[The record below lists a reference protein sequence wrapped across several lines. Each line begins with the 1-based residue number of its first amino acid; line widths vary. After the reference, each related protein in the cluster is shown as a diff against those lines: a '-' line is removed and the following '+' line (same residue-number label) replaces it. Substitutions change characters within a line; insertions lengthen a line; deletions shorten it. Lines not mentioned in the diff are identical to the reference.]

1 MTDRTY
7 TVTFTPWPI
16 TVYHAERM
24 RTSQKP
30 WERIIPGEFYISC
43 SNGEQS
49 WLYLDWNNNQIDPT
63 QYSDYWVDFTTD
75 PTTARIT
82 SSFTIMFDMRRE
94 GMRLQAVSNLMWE
107 PYAHDEEGVIAEAA
121 IGPDLEFTWTV
132 RDRLPERARLIEA
145 IFGGVYSSFHVTP
158 VVLAEGHHFY
168 KERTLSTGEQ
178 ELEEIHLCANSS
190 SITRLFITASWDVE
204 GPEGKHVTGGYEA
217 TIMDHSGHVGVLT
230 WSTPE
235 DARYTSVP
243 KLVLYEAPLSGDAL
257 PQKVQAILPYLPA
270 APGASLTEH
279 GTGEQ

>member
-7 TVTFTPWPI
+7 TVTFTPWPM

-30 WERIIPGEFYISC
+30 WERIIPGEFHISC
-43 SNGEQS
+43 SNGKHS

-75 PTTARIT
+75 PTTDCVT

-145 IFGGVYSSFHVTP
+145 IFESVYSSFHVTP
-158 VVLAEGHHFY
+158 VVLAKGQHFY
-168 KERTLSTGEQ
+168 KEQTLSTGEQ
-178 ELEEIHLCANSS
+178 ALEEIHLCVNS
-190 SITRLFITASWDVE
+190 SITRLFITDSWDVE
-204 GPEGKHVTGGYEA
+204 EPEGKRVTGGYAA
-217 TIMDHSGHVGVLT
+217 TIMNHGGYDGVLT
-230 WSTPE
+230 WSTPKMH
-235 DARYTSVP
+235 ATRSRP
-243 KLVLYEAPLSGDAL
+243 
-257 PQKVQAILPYLPA
+257 ILCRMRPRSA
-270 APGASLTEH
+270 AMRCPRRCR
-279 GTGEQ
+279 

>member
-30 WERIIPGEFYISC
+30 WERIIPGEFHISC

-49 WLYLDWNNNQIDPT
+49 WLYLDWNNNQLDPT

-82 SSFTIMFDMRRE
+82 SSFTIMFDMRCE

-145 IFGGVYSSFHVTP
+145 IFESVYSSFHVTP

-168 KERTLSTGEQ
+168 KEQTLSTGEQ
-178 ELEEIHLCANSS
+178 ELVEIHLCVNSS
-190 SITRLFITASWDVE
+190 SITRLFITDSWDVE

-217 TIMDHSGHVGVLT
+217 TIMDHSGYVGVLT

-257 PQKVQAILPYLPA
+257 PQKIQAILPYLPA

>member
-16 TVYHAERM
+16 TVYNAERI

-30 WERIIPGEFYISC
+30 WERIIPGEFHISC
-43 SNGEQS
+43 SNGKHS

-63 QYSDYWVDFTTD
+63 QYSDYWVDFTTG
-75 PTTARIT
+75 PIT
-82 SSFTIMFDMRRE
+82 DCVTNSFTIMFDMRCE

-145 IFGGVYSSFHVTP
+145 IFESVYSSFHVTP
-158 VVLAEGHHFY
+158 VVRAKGQHFY
-168 KERTLSTGEQ
+168 KEQTLSTGEQ
-178 ELEEIHLCANSS
+178 ELVEIHLCVNSS
-190 SITRLFITASWDVE
+190 SITRLFITDSWDVE

-257 PQKVQAILPYLPA
+257 PQKIQAILPYLPA

>member
-30 WERIIPGEFYISC
+30 WERIIPGEFHISC
-43 SNGEQS
+43 SNGKHS

-63 QYSDYWVDFTTD
+63 QYSDYRVDFTTGPITD
-75 PTTARIT
+75 CVT

-107 PYAHDEEGVIAEAA
+107 PYAYDEEGVIAEAA

-145 IFGGVYSSFHVTP
+145 IFESVYSSFHVTP

-168 KERTLSTGEQ
+168 RERTLSTGEQ
-178 ELEEIHLCANSS
+178 ALEEIHLCVNS
-190 SITRLFITASWDVE
+190 SITRLFITDSWDVE
-204 GPEGKHVTGGYEA
+204 GPEGRWITGGYEA

-235 DARYTSVP
+235 DVRYTFVP
-243 KLVLYEAPLSGDAL
+243 DLVLYEAPLSGDAL
-257 PQKVQAILPYLPA
+257 PQKIQAILPYLPA

>member
-30 WERIIPGEFYISC
+30 WERIIPGEFHISC
-43 SNGEQS
+43 SNGKHS

-63 QYSDYWVDFTTD
+63 QYSDYWVDFTTG
-75 PTTARIT
+75 PTTDCVT

-107 PYAHDEEGVIAEAA
+107 PYAYDEEGVIAEAA
-121 IGPDLEFTWTV
+121 IGPDLEFTWTA
-132 RDRLPERARLIEA
+132 RDRLPERAQLIEA

-168 KERTLSTGEQ
+168 KEQTLSTGEQ
-178 ELEEIHLCANSS
+178 ALEEIHLCVNS
-190 SITRLFITASWDVE
+190 SITRLFITDSWDVE
-204 GPEGKHVTGGYEA
+204 GPEGKWITGGYEA

-279 GTGEQ
+279 GTGGQ

>member
-30 WERIIPGEFYISC
+30 WERIIPGEFHISC
-43 SNGEQS
+43 SNGKHS

-63 QYSDYWVDFTTD
+63 QYSDYWVDFTTG
-75 PTTARIT
+75 PTTDCVT

-107 PYAHDEEGVIAEAA
+107 PYAYDEEGVIAEAA

-132 RDRLPERARLIEA
+132 RDRLPERAQLIEA

-168 KERTLSTGEQ
+168 RERTLSTGEQ
-178 ELEEIHLCANSS
+178 ALEEVHLCVNS
-190 SITRLFITASWDVE
+190 SITRLFITDSWDVE
-204 GPEGKHVTGGYEA
+204 GPEGRWITGGYAA
-217 TIMDHSGHVGVLT
+217 TIRDHSGHGGVLT

-235 DARYTSVP
+235 DARYTFVP
-243 KLVLYEAPLSGDAL
+243 DLVLYEAPLSGDAL

>member
-30 WERIIPGEFYISC
+30 WERIIPGEFHISC

-145 IFGGVYSSFHVTP
+145 IFESVYSSFHVTP

-168 KERTLSTGEQ
+168 KEQTLSTGEQ
-178 ELEEIHLCANSS
+178 ALEEIHLCVNS
-190 SITRLFITASWDVE
+190 SITRLFITDSWDVE
-204 GPEGKHVTGGYEA
+204 GPEGRWITGGYEA

-230 WSTPE
+230 WSIPE

-243 KLVLYEAPLSGDAL
+243 DLVLYEAPLSGDAL
-257 PQKVQAILPYLPA
+257 PQKIQAILPYLPA

-279 GTGEQ
+279 RTGEQ

>member
-30 WERIIPGEFYISC
+30 WERIIPGEFHISC
-43 SNGEQS
+43 SNGKHS

-63 QYSDYWVDFTTD
+63 QYSDYRVDFTTG
-75 PTTARIT
+75 PTTDCVT

-107 PYAHDEEGVIAEAA
+107 PYAYDEEGVIAEAA

-145 IFGGVYSSFHVTP
+145 IFESVYSSFHVTP
-158 VVLAEGHHFY
+158 MVLAKGQHFY
-168 KERTLSTGEQ
+168 KEQTLGTGEQ
-178 ELEEIHLCANSS
+178 ELVEIHLCVNSS
-190 SITRLFITASWDVE
+190 SITRLFITDSWDVK
-204 GPEGKHVTGGYEA
+204 GPEGKHVIGGYAA
-217 TIMDHSGHVGVLT
+217 TIRDHSGYVGVLT
-230 WSTPE
+230 WSTPK
-235 DARYTSVP
+235 DACYTSVP
-243 KLVLYEAPLSGDAL
+243 DLVLYEPPLSGDAL
-257 PQKVQAILPYLPA
+257 PQKIQAILPYLPA

-279 GTGEQ
+279 GTGDQ